1 MSKFF
6 NPDNAFFTTINKIV
20 DTIWLSILW
29 TVCSLPLF
37 TIGPASCGLYYATVK
52 VTRRNRSYVTKE
64 FFKGFKQ
71 NFKVGAPAS
80 LIFLVYSWVL
90 WIDYQYAN
98 ALLEAEPGNTMGNVY
113 FVVFVTGTVIGAFLL
128 VWMFPILSRFTV
140 TLGQLF
146 KSTLSISARHLVRT
160 IILVLIAVF
169 WALFIKVATS
179 TIELV
184 SFITFIPFAAPG
196 VTALIRSFIIEP
208 VLKKYQGESAGDPEE
223 TGIDEWYRE

>member
-6 NPDNAFFTTINKIV
+6 NPENAFFTTINKIV

-80 LIFLVYSWVL
+80 IIFLVLSWVL
-90 WIDYQYAN
+90 WVDYQYAS
-98 ALLEAEPGNTMGNVY
+98 AVMETSSTMGNVY
-113 FVVFVTGTVIGAFLL
+113 FIVFVTGAAIEAFLV
-128 VWMFPILSRFTV
+128 VWIFPILSRFTV
-140 TLGQLF
+140 GLMPLL
-146 KSTLSISARHLVRT
+146 KSTLAISARHLVRT
-160 IILVLIAVF
+160 ILLVVIAVF
-169 WALFIKVATS
+169 WIIFIKVATS

-184 SFITFIPFAAPG
+184 SFVIFIPFAAPG
-196 VTALIRSFIIEP
+196 VTALLRSFIIEP

>member
-1 MSKFF
+1 MSNFF
-6 NPDNAFFTTINKIV
+6 NPENAFFTTVNKIV

-52 VTRRNRSYVTKE
+52 VTRRNRSYATKE

-71 NFKVGAPAS
+71 NFKVGFPAS
-80 LIFLVYSWVL
+80 IILVVL
-90 WIDYQYAN
+90 GVILTFDYFYAN
-98 ALLEAEPGNTMGNVY
+98 AELETGSSFSKLY
-113 FVVFVTGTVIGAFLL
+113 FVGFVVGTALFSFVS
-128 VWMFPILSRFTV
+128 VWIFPVLSRFTV
-140 TLGQLF
+140 SFSQLF
-146 KSTLSISARHLVRT
+146 KSTLTLSSRHFVRT
-160 IILVLIAVF
+160 LILVLIAVF
-169 WALFIKVATS
+169 WIFLIRTALTNVEFFSV
-179 TIELV
+179 LGLL
-184 SFITFIPFAAPG
+184 PFFAPG

>member
-6 NPDNAFFTTINKIV
+6 NPENAFFTTINKIV
-20 DTIWLSILW
+20 DTIWLSLLW
-29 TVCSLPLF
+29 TICSLPLF

-71 NFKVGAPAS
+71 NFKVGAPATV
-80 LIFLVYSWVL
+80 IFLVLSWVL

-98 ALLEAEPGNTMGNVY
+98 ALMETSSTMGNVY
-113 FVVFVTGTVIGAFLL
+113 FIVFVTGAVIEAFLA

-140 TLGQLF
+140 GLKQLF
-146 KSTLSISARHLVRT
+146 KSTLAISAKHLVRT
-160 IILVLIAVF
+160 ILLVIIAVF
-169 WALFIKVATS
+169 WALFVKVAFS

-184 SFITFIPFAAPG
+184 SFVVFIPFAAPG
-196 VTALIRSFIIEP
+196 VTALLRSFIIEP

>member
-6 NPDNAFFTTINKIV
+6 NPENAFFTAINKAV

-29 TVCSLPLF
+29 TVCSIPLF

-71 NFKVGAPAS
+71 NFRVGAPAS
-80 LIFLVYSWVL
+80 LIFLVYSWVM
-90 WIDYQYAN
+90 WIDFQYAE
-98 ALLEAEPGNTMGNVY
+98 ALMAEGQTMGNVY
-113 FVVFVTGTVIGAFLL
+113 FVVFVIGAVVGSFAL
-128 VWMFPILSRFTV
+128 VWIFPILSRFTV
-140 TLGQLF
+140 GFVHLLR
-146 KSTLSISARHLVRT
+146 SSIAIGSKHFVRT
-160 IILVLIAVF
+160 ILLVLIAAF
-169 WALFIKVATS
+169 WVLFVKVVLSAP
-179 TIELV
+179 ELLP
-184 SFITFIPFAAPG
+184 FIPLAACVAPG
-196 VTALIRSFIIEP
+196 VTSLIRSFIIEP

>member
-6 NPDNAFFTTINKIV
+6 NPENAFFTIINKIV

-37 TIGPASCGLYYATVK
+37 TIGPACCGLYYATVK

-71 NFKVGAPAS
+71 NFKVGVPAS

-98 ALLEAEPGNTMGNVY
+98 ALLETGTDNTMGNVY
-113 FVVFVTGTVIGAFLL
+113 FVVFVTGAVIGGFIL
-128 VWMFPILSRFTV
+128 VWIFPILSRFTV
-140 TLGQLF
+140 TLGQLI
-146 KSTLSISARHLVRT
+146 KSTLSISGRHLVRT
-160 IILVLIAVF
+160 LLLVLIAAF
-169 WALFIKVATS
+169 WALFIKVALS

-184 SFITFIPFAAPG
+184 SFVIFIPFAAPG
-196 VTALIRSFIIEP
+196 VTALLRSFIIEP
-208 VLKKYQGESAGDPEE
+208 VLKKYQGEPAGNPEE